1 MKTPSGDV
9 LDFIPWPP
17 PVVSPTG
24 VYGLLV
30 MTLIL
35 IVMSV
40 SVFWRVRSKPPSHIF
55 FVACVLPLLIAGSGA
70 FLALAAFY
78 EAWPDKLLEPQV
90 SSDIRRDF
98 MFFSGAFRLV
108 ASGSVVSSFFT
119 ALGLLA
125 AAIHASRKR
134 RVDELRHEPNKLRRD
149 NRH

>member
-1 MKTPSGDV
+1 METTPGDV
-9 LDFIPWPP
+9 YFIPWPL

-24 VYGLLV
+24 GYGLLV

-40 SVFWRVRSKPPSHIF
+40 RVFWRVRSKPPSHIY
-55 FVACVLPLLIAGSGA
+55 FVACVLPLLIAGCGA

-78 EAWPDKLLEPQV
+78 EAWPDKFLEPRV
-90 SSDIRRDF
+90 STDFRRDF
-98 MFFSGAFRLV
+98 MFFSGAFRL
-108 ASGSVVSSFFT
+108 AGTGSVVSTFFT

-134 RVDELRHEPNKLRRD
+134 PVDELRHEPNKPRLE